1 MANEKNNPKK
11 SILPLSGREIPERK
25 QAVKTTIVGGQPSE
39 NGRELRD
46 VPVGIEGILAMAAV
60 DDKFADALLK
70 DRPSAVKASG
80 IELAETEKHVFAAVD
95 NAALSQMI
103 EKMRR
108 RIPEKSRPVFMRK
121 SAAAL
126 LALVGTGL
134 LSSGV
139 LQGCDGFAGS
149 KGIRADD
156 VKKDDDSPRRA
167 IQGALADRPESVPQ
181 TATAGIMPDIPE
193 KKWGNE
199 SKSWGIQPDRP
210 EPKSD
215 SAGDNSSESKETGE

>member
-1 MANEKNNPKK
+1 MEEKK
-11 SILPLSGREIPERK
+11 SVPNFPEDDANGRRAI
-25 QAVKTTIVGGQPSE
+25 KTTIVGGQPSGNE
-39 NGRELRD
+39 RELRD

-80 IELAETEKHVFAAVD
+80 IELAETEKHVFASVD
-95 NAALSQMI
+95 NETLSQMI

-134 LSSGV
+134 LSSGI
-139 LQGCDGFAGS
+139 LQGCDS
-149 KGIRADD
+149 EHNRRVCEGIL
-156 VKKDDDSPRRA
+156 S
-167 IQGALADRPESVPQ
+167 
-181 TATAGIMPDIPE
+181 DIPE
-193 KKWGNE
+193 TIEERGMTAD
-199 SKSWGIQPDRP
+199 IMPDRP
-210 EPKSD
+210 EEKPETTPYIPL
-215 SAGDNSSESKETGE
+215 DNQQYRPE